1 MEFQTSAG
9 TAYLPSGTYELM
21 ENDHLWTNL
30 YAPYKMTRGYFD
42 NVGGRTGTRY
52 EHFEKGRY
60 CVVDSFAFVYSG
72 RVGVEQLANEE
83 YKFTIDLSDGKG
95 YQIQGEWSGPVEL
108 NYDPSTGLGKV
119 EGAEAETVKF
129 VGNSTL
135 LVSGA
140 AKGERLSVYTI
151 GGQHVLSADATR
163 PVDVAALHSGVYVV
177 RTTNGVIT
185 KIVKR

>member
-1 MEFQTSAG
+1 
-9 TAYLPSGTYELM
+9 M

-72 RVGVEQLANEE
+72 RVGVEQLAGEE
-83 YKFTIDLSDGKG
+83 YKFTIELADGKG
-95 YQIQGEWSGPVEL
+95 YLIQGEWSGPVEL
-108 NYDPSTGLGKV
+108 NYDPSTGLDGVDGV
-119 EGAEAETVKF
+119 EAAAVKL
-129 VGNSTL
+129 VGNTL
-135 LVSGA
+135 LVASA
-140 AKGERLSVYTI
+140 VKGERLAVYTV
-151 GGQHVLSADATR
+151 GGQHVLAADATS
-163 PVDVAALHSGVYVV
+163 PVDVSSLHSGVYVV
-177 RTTNGVIT
+177 RTSNGVIT

>member
-1 MEFQTSAG
+1 
-9 TAYLPSGTYELM
+9 M

-83 YKFTIDLSDGKG
+83 YKFTIDLADGKG

-140 AKGERLSVYTI
+140 AKGERLSVYTV
-151 GGQHVLSADATR
+151 GGQHVLSADATK
-163 PVDVAALHSGVYVV
+163 PVDVAALRSGVYVV